1 MSRGNAAKRVCA
13 VCRST
18 VLSRY
23 NAGSL
28 CGTCERG
35 ARETAGIVPTHVWD
49 SELLRDALARMD
61 LPAVVAIL
69 RSAVGL
75 SQLELGNLLGWSQAM
90 VALTEAGAR
99 ESIYDIRVLFRLID
113 ALDMPKKALEPLFTG
128 RVTLGGDNDVSDL
141 TGEIDV
147 ERRDFNTMAAGL
159 LASALVQHVTVPDRV
174 DPAHIRYLRATIDR
188 IAARD
193 QSMGGGA
200 VLTQA
205 LRQFSRARRMLDES
219 DYTEAVGRQLLIATG
234 DLGII
239 CGWVAYDHGDQQL
252 ARRLYS
258 EAQLLANSSG
268 DTELQTHVL
277 LNMAMQST
285 HLASLATDSAGARGF
300 AREGLRLAEQ
310 ASDIARHEAS
320 PRLHALVA
328 LRQAASYA
336 QLGDGPAFRTAI
348 TLARREL
355 DRGPHPTDPVWAA
368 FVTPSEI
375 THALS
380 WGYLRLGD
388 ARRAVRLL
396 QDAPQDSGRSP
407 RNRVC
412 DEGSL
417 AGALLEAGDRTEAI
431 STGRRI
437 LPVLAAGEMT
447 SARPLGRLRPVRVA
461 AEEAGDEEFC
471 AHYDAAARALAS

>member
-1 MSRGNAAKRVCA
+1 MGQGNAAKRMCA
-13 VCRST
+13 ACRST

-28 CGTCERG
+28 CGTCERA

-147 ERRDFNTMAAGL
+147 ERRGFNTMAAGL

-174 DPAHIRYLRATIDR
+174 DPAHIRYLRATVDR
-188 IAARD
+188 IRVRD

-219 DYTEAVGRQLLIATG
+219 DYTETVGRQLLIATG

-258 EAQLLANSSG
+258 EAQLLANGSG
-268 DTELQTHVL
+268 DPELQAHVL

-285 HLASLATDSAGARGF
+285 HLASLATHSASARGF
-300 AREGLRLAEQ
+300 ARECLRLAKQ
-310 ASDIARHEAS
+310 AGDIARHEAS

-336 QLGDGPAFRTAI
+336 QLGDGPAFRAAI

-355 DRGPHPTDPVWAA
+355 DRGPHPADPGWAA
-368 FVTPSEI
+368 FVTPGEI
-375 THALS
+375 AAHQAR
-380 WGYLRLGD
+380 GYLALGD
-388 ARRAVRLL
+388 VERAVRLERESL
-396 QDAPQDSGRSP
+396 EDPELSP

-412 DEGSL
+412 GE
-417 AGALLEAGDRTEAI
+417 GALAAVLLKVGDRTEAI
-431 STGRRI
+431 SMGRRI

-447 SARPLGRLRPVRVA
+447 SARPLGRLRAVRVA
-461 AEEAGDEEFC
+461 AEETGDEEFC
-471 AHYDAAARALAS
+471 AHYDSAARALAS